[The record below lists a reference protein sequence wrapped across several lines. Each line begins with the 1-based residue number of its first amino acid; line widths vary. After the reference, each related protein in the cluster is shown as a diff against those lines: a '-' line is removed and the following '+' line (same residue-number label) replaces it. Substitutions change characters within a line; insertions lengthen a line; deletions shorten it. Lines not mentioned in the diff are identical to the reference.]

1 MYQVDTSASA
11 LSTPTCT
18 AADSKPAAAP
28 AAAPVFIYVEAGSS
42 SRCSSDSAADI
53 PHYPCSLQQQPEL
66 ADATAADDVTCHIQ
80 VAPAAATLAA
90 AAKSK
95 PPQLQFAECNT
106 AAALA
111 GLGDNMQ
118 QRSRQLH
125 SLPATAAASA
135 VVVATGGGEDGGK
148 QSGWL
153 RRVCSRLFACGA
165 GGSLSRVG
173 WFQDD
178 VDGWNHISLVVAS
191 CRLLL
196 ASS

>member
-1 MYQVDTSASA
+1 MYQVDTNASA

-18 AADSKPAAAP
+18 AADSKPDPTP

-42 SRCSSDSAADI
+42 RCSCDSAADI
-53 PHYPCSLQQQPEL
+53 PHYPCSLQQQQPEL
-66 ADATAADDVTCHIQ
+66 ADATAADDVTYHIQ

-95 PPQLQFAECNT
+95 PPQLQFAECDT

-111 GLGDNMQ
+111 GLADNKQ
-118 QRSRQLH
+118 QHSQQLH
-125 SLPATAAASA
+125 RLPATAAAA
-135 VVVATGGGEDGGK
+135 VMVVTGGGEDGSK

-165 GGSLSRVG
+165 GGSLSRVE
-173 WFQDD
+173 WF
-178 VDGWNHISLVVAS
+178 
-191 CRLLL
+191 
-196 ASS
+196 